1 MVYITQ
7 DMILNGFGLRN
18 IPDEKIFPFTLEL
31 VENLPAIA
39 LTHPVTIFVGEN
51 GSGKSTLLEALA
63 YAANVPSVGGL
74 SLNDDPLMEPARRLG
89 KMMSL
94 RFAEKTSAGFFVRA
108 EDFLGFVKNI
118 LRNIAELDAEM
129 QEIRDSWTVGD
140 LERALATLKA
150 ERKGYTDRYT
160 ENFDGMSHGEGF
172 LRFFNQRITG
182 KGLYLIDEPEAA
194 LSPAR
199 QLSLIKIIMDA
210 VKDRGS
216 QFIIATHSPIIM
228 AMPQAQILHFDNGVI
243 TERSYTETDHYRLTK
258 SFLEAPG
265 RYMEALNRGDE

>member
-1 MVYITQ
+1 
-7 DMILNGFGLRN
+7 MILNGFGLRN
-18 IPDEKIFPFTLEL
+18 IPDEPVFPFTLDL
-31 VENLPAIA
+31 VRNLPAVS
-39 LTHPVTIFVGEN
+39 LTRPVTFFVGEN

-63 YAANVPSVGGL
+63 YAANVPTVGGL
-74 SLNDDPLMEPARRLG
+74 PLDDDPLMEPARRLG

-94 RFAEKTSAGFFVRA
+94 RFGEKTSAGFFVRA

-118 LRNIAELDAEM
+118 LRSIAELDAEM
-129 QEIRDSWTVGD
+129 QEIRDNWTGGD

-172 LRFFNQRITG
+172 LRFFHQRITG

-210 VKDRGS
+210 VKEKDS

-228 AMPQAQILHFDNGVI
+228 AMSHAQILHFDNGSI
-243 TERSYTETDHYRLTK
+243 TECKYTETGHYQLTK
-258 SFLEAPG
+258 SFMETPE
-265 RYMEALNRGDE
+265 RYMEALNKSE

>member
-1 MVYITQ
+1 
-7 DMILNGFGLRN
+7 MILNGFGLRN
-18 IPDEKIFPFTLEL
+18 IPGEKVFPFTLEL
-31 VENLPAIA
+31 VENLPDVS
-39 LTHPVTIFVGEN
+39 LTQPVTFFVGEN

-63 YAANVPSVGGL
+63 YASRVPTVGGL
-74 SLNDDPLMEPARRLG
+74 SLDEDPLMEPARRLG

-94 RFAEKTSAGFFVRA
+94 RFGEKTSAGFFVRA

-118 LRNIAELDAEM
+118 LRNIAELDAEV
-129 QEIRDSWTVGD
+129 QEVRDNWTGGD

-210 VKDRGS
+210 VKERGS
-216 QFIIATHSPIIM
+216 QFIIATHSPLIM
-228 AMPQAQILHFDNGVI
+228 AMPHAQILHFENGTLNAI
-243 TERSYTETDHYRLTK
+243 PYTETPHYQLTK
-258 SFLEAPG
+258 AFLDAPE
-265 RYMEALNRGDE
+265 RYMEALRRESGV

>member
-1 MVYITQ
+1 
-7 DMILNGFGLRN
+7 MILNGFGLRN
-18 IPDEKIFPFTLEL
+18 IPDEKVFPFTLEL
-31 VENLPAIA
+31 VENLRDIS
-39 LTHPVTIFVGEN
+39 LKQPVTFLVGEN

-63 YAANVPSVGGL
+63 YASRVPAVGGL
-74 SLNDDPLMEPARRLG
+74 SLEEDPLMEPARRLG
-89 KMMSL
+89 KMLSL
-94 RFAEKTSAGFFVRA
+94 RFGEKTSAGFFVRA

-129 QEIRDSWTVGD
+129 QEIRDTWTGGD
-140 LERALATLKA
+140 LERALATLRA

-199 QLSLIKIIMDA
+199 QLSLIKMVMDA
-210 VKDRGS
+210 VKESGS
-216 QFIIATHSPIIM
+216 QFIIATHSPLIM
-228 AMPQAQILHFDNGVI
+228 TMPEAEILEFKDGQITPV
-243 TERSYTETDHYRLTK
+243 SYRETDHYQLTRQFLDSPEAFLTRL
-258 SFLEAPG
+258 
-265 RYMEALNRGDE
+265 

>member
-1 MVYITQ
+1 
-7 DMILNGFGLRN
+7 MILNGFGLRN
-18 IPDEKIFPFTLEL
+18 IPDEKVFPFTLEL
-31 VENLPAIA
+31 VENLPAIS
-39 LTHPVTIFVGEN
+39 LTRPVTFLVGEN

-63 YAANVPSVGGL
+63 YAARVPTVGGI
-74 SLNDDPLMEPARRLG
+74 SLEEDPLMEPARRLG

-94 RFAEKTSAGFFVRA
+94 RFGEKTTAGFFVRA

-118 LRNIAELDAEM
+118 LRSIAELDAEM
-129 QEIRDSWTVGD
+129 QEIRDSWTGGD

-150 ERKGYTDRYT
+150 ERQGYTDRYT

-210 VKDRGS
+210 VKEKGS

-228 AMPQAQILHFDNGVI
+228 AMPDAQILHFDSGTI
-243 TERSYTETDHYRLTK
+243 TGRHYTETDHYRLTK
-258 SFLEAPG
+258 AFMEAPE
-265 RYMEALNRGDE
+265 RYIEALNKPIY